1 MQLYLVIAPDS
12 LGITLCLNS
21 ESRLIV
27 FDDDFYHLVRDRI
40 FARAVDRVRTQ
51 HEIVRQ
57 SAGVGIF
64 RQLQYKTTG
73 IIFVPRIDDKAVV
86 ARRRAHAVQYAEMSV
101 MIAVKSDNYVAEDVF
116 HDVAAGHGIVDC
128 LGNDR
133 FAGIGHDLRYD
144 RFPQLRRHSVLLE
157 VHKMYRGVV
166 YIYPYGKVGIVACAG
181 NQPVRIYSGF
191 SDGHR
196 IGFAVCL
203 SGYCR
208 FRSMPFAEQRVTI
221 QSGNGNACRSYR
233 YGYRACRP
241 IVGGKFGVAYLRRYI
256 RSRDLGIDAQLR
268 R

>member
-1 MQLYLVIAPDS
+1 MQLYLVIAPGS
-12 LGITLCLNS
+12 LGITLCRNS

-27 FDDDFYHLVRDRI
+27 FDNQFDHLVRDRI

-57 SAGVGIF
+57 SARVQIV
-64 RQLQYKTTG
+64 RQLQHKTTG

-116 HDVAAGHGIVDC
+116 HDIAAGYGIVDC

-133 FAGIGHDLRYD
+133 FAGIGQYLRCD
-144 RFPQLRRHSVLLE
+144 RFPQLGINALLLE
-157 VHKMYRGVV
+157 VDKADRAVV
-166 YIYPYGKVGIVACAG
+166 YIHPYGKVGIVACAG
-181 NQPVRIYSGF
+181 NQPVGINSRF

-208 FRSMPFAEQRVTI
+208 FRSMPFAEQRI
-221 QSGNGNACRSYR
+221 ALQSRNGYCRRSYR
-233 YGYRACRP
+233 DRNGAGRP
-241 IVGGKFGVAYLRRYI
+241 IVGGKFGVAYRRRHI
-256 RSRDLGIDAQLR
+256 RSRDLGIYAQLR